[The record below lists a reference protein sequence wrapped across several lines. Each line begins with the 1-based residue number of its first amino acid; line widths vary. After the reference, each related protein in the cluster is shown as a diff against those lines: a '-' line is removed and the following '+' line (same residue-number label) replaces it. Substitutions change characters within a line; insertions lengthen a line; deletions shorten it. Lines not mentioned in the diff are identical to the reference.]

1 MKIIP
6 ENASQIE
13 NWLKEVNGSA
23 TQHTINWYHEVEQLA
38 VQAEDKLLDLIGV
51 KKHLKG
57 AKAITVS
64 GGSVAKAYKY
74 ERKVTRIV
82 VVCKSSGWELISVR
96 SDNLFANQ
104 VGGAKLLLTKGQD
117 ELAVAKFRTQYDVQN
132 GGQ

>member
-23 TQHTINWYHEVEQLA
+23 TKYTINSYHEIEQHA
-38 VQAEDKLLDLIGV
+38 AQAEVRLLGMIGV

-57 AKAITVS
+57 AKAVAVS
-64 GGSVAKAYKY
+64 GGSVAKSYKY
-74 ERKVTRIV
+74 GRKVTRIV
-82 VVCKSSGWELISVR
+82 VERKSSEWELISVKSENLY
-96 SDNLFANQ
+96 SDN
-104 VGGAKLLLTKGQD
+104 VCGAKLLLTKGQD
-117 ELAVAKFRTQYDVQN
+117 ELAVAKLRAQYDVQK

>member
-23 TQHTINWYHEVEQLA
+23 AQHTINWYHEVEELA
-38 VQAEDKLLDLIGV
+38 AQAEDKLLDLIGV

-57 AKAITVS
+57 AKAVATS

-74 ERKVTRIV
+74 IRKATRIV
-82 VVCKSSGWELISVR
+82 IVRKSSGWELISVR
-96 SDNLFANQ
+96 RDNLYANQ

-117 ELAVAKFRTQYDVQN
+117 ELAVAKLRTQYEVQS

>member
-23 TQHTINWYHEVEQLA
+23 TKHTISSYHEVEQLA
-38 VQAEDKLLDLIGV
+38 TEAEDKLLGLIGV

-57 AKAITVS
+57 AKAVAVS

-74 ERKVTRIV
+74 GRKVTRIV
-82 VVCKSSGWELISVR
+82 IVRKSSGWELISAKLYVR
-96 SDNLFANQ
+96 SVNQ
-104 VGGAKLLLTKGQD
+104 VGGAKLLLTKTQD
-117 ELAVAKFRTQYDVQN
+117 ELAVAKFRTQYEVQN
-132 GGQ
+132 GD